1 MKKWIAVCGG
11 PLYSG
16 LNALLYIAVT
26 FTTHRNEAIVHVSFS
41 FLKVFKENTYYGF
54 FHTSFCLYT
63 QNISLL
69 SHYIITVISILCNFL
84 KLYSHVLSHF
94 T

>member
-54 FHTSFCLYT
+54 FILPFACILKTFLYF
-63 QNISLL
+63 L
-69 SHYIITVISILCNFL
+69 ITL
-84 KLYSHVLSHF
+84 
-94 T
+94 